1 MASEESVN
9 ISNAPWGNSAGRVV
23 TNVDIAVTKQ
33 STTSEYEQAQNYL
46 PKYSSKHSTTNSELH
61 VLESSDVTLNN
72 ITRFGS
78 ACV

>member
-46 PKYSSKHSTTNSELH
+46 PKYSSKHSTNSELQ

>member
-33 STTSEYEQAQNYL
+33 TSEYEQAQNL
-46 PKYSSKHSTTNSELH
+46 PKFSFQYYENS
-61 VLESSDVTLNN
+61 
-72 ITRFGS
+72 
-78 ACV
+78 

>member
-46 PKYSSKHSTTNSELH
+46 PKYSSTVH
-61 VLESSDVTLNN
+61 
-72 ITRFGS
+72 
-78 ACV
+78 